1 MTTRMIE
8 RWFPCAEVSLCS
20 TGRGWGSGFAE
31 KSLFPWFASRPLAQA
46 KAAVICSLLPWPDD
60 EHEQERLKELVRDS
74 MEGYDAK
81 NSELRQELAK
91 HYPNGAKMCDPF
103 SGRAM
108 IPLEAARLGI
118 QAWGIDY
125 SPVATVAGKL
135 LADYPLRDW
144 NDEPDLPFDGYQQ
157 HRTEHFT
164 ESRLLRD
171 VRFVLGFVD
180 DRYTD
185 AMGEFYPVVNGKRPW
200 GYVWAITLPCT
211 NCGNR
216 FPITGSLTL
225 RNPKSKKR
233 PKVDDPGQ
241 SYRIIADSA
250 SPGTFRTEVHDGLP
264 RSQPTLVNVSGKRG
278 KTAVCCFCGHPHPLE
293 TVKRMM
299 FDDLKEDVLL
309 VVADIDNEVG
319 KRYREPTKRDLEAL
333 ESVASALDAES
344 AFAPGLPASPT
355 ERLDP
360 GLSPGF
366 IGPVGYG
373 YRSWGELCNE
383 RQTLGFVRLARIID
397 AVCRDVL
404 AAGISRDY
412 AAALTG
418 YAASNLVR
426 RITRSTRSAML
437 QLPEQA
443 IRHIFFN
450 ESSIS
455 HSFDY
460 FETGCGQGP
469 GTWGSLSKHTVRNFR
484 RQIDR
489 VSGIPVVVQRGLAM
503 EIPLPDK
510 CLDAVVTDPPYD
522 AMINYC
528 DSSDLFFVWLK
539 RALITSDPWFGVTTD
554 PDGLQ
559 EKTYEAVIKKIQKK
573 DSLVQDHRTEAHY
586 KDCITKAFIQTRLK
600 TKRDGVVSIVF
611 GHGDPDAWTRVL
623 TAISDAGLV
632 LTGSWPAST
641 EKGGRQ
647 DGEYIDN
654 TIMMACRA
662 AAADRPVGDVR
673 RVDDEVRA
681 EIAQRVPKWTADGLA
696 DSDQRM
702 AAIAPAMEVV
712 GRYSEVRDFT
722 GVPVPIQ
729 HFLGLAHKAVEEAA
743 NVRIDKF
750 QLTDFDQRTRFAI
763 SWARQHGRRVA
774 AASEARWQR
783 LSYDMSDSDVEGIII
798 KDKGGSRLAYG
809 DEFAET
815 PRSHHLHSTSA
826 VIDIAL
832 AVAAE
837 GRSLSDIADALHLL
851 NRENDEMLW
860 AAMTELARLVGEGDP
875 DGQIWAWAVRNRQL
889 ICGQA
894 QRARTEHQQEREHK
908 AAQDSQTRLF

>member
-8 RWFPCAEVSLCS
+8 RWFPCSEVSEYS
-20 TGRGWGSGFAE
+20 AKGWGSGFAE
-31 KSLFPWFASRPLAQA
+31 KSIFTWFASRPLAQA
-46 KAAVICSLLPWPDD
+46 KAAVICSLLPWPDGQ
-60 EHEQERLKELVRDS
+60 HEQERLKNLVREA
-74 MEGYDAK
+74 MEGYDAN
-81 NSELRQELAK
+81 NSKLRKELAK
-91 HYPNGAKMCDPF
+91 HYPNGAKVCDPF

-125 SPVATVAGKL
+125 SPVATLAGKL

-144 NDEPDLPFDGYQQ
+144 NSEPDLLFDGYQQ
-157 HRTEHFT
+157 HKTEHFT
-164 ESRLLRD
+164 EPRLLRD
-171 VRFVLGFVD
+171 VRFVLDLVD
-180 DRYTD
+180 ERYVSE
-185 AMGEFYPVVNGKRPW
+185 MGEFYPVVNGKRPW
-200 GYVWAITLPCT
+200 GYIWAITLPCT

-216 FPITGSLTL
+216 FPLTGNLAL
-225 RNPKSKKR
+225 KNPKSATTGRRAKPADK
-233 PKVDDPGQ
+233 GQ
-241 SYRIIADSA
+241 SYRIVADGA
-250 SPGTFRTEVHDGLP
+250 SGSFCTEVHDGP
-264 RSQPTLVNVSGKRG
+264 PSSQPTLVKVPGKRG
-278 KTAVCCFCGHPHPLE
+278 KTGLCCFCSHPHPLD
-293 TVKRMM
+293 TLKRMM
-299 FDDLKEDVLL
+299 RDGLKEDAMLT
-309 VVADIDNEVG
+309 VADLDDEVG
-319 KRYREPTKRDLEAL
+319 KRYRAPAKADVDALANVSSSLKAEPPFGP
-333 ESVASALDAES
+333 S
-344 AFAPGLPASPT
+344 LPAVPD

-360 GLSPGF
+360 GLSAF
-366 IGPVGYG
+366 IGPAGYG
-373 YRSWGELCNE
+373 YQSWGDLCND

-397 AVCRDVL
+397 AVSGEML
-404 AAGISRDY
+404 TAGLSSDY
-412 AAALTG
+412 AAALSG

-426 RITRSTRSAML
+426 RMRYSTRSATL
-437 QLPEQA
+437 YVGRQCA
-443 IRHIFFN
+443 GDAYFN
-450 ESSIS
+450 DSGIS

-460 FETGCGQGP
+460 FETGCGEGSA
-469 GTWGSLSKHTVRNFR
+469 TWMSLATQTNRNLKK
-484 RQIDR
+484 QLDR
-489 VSGIPVVVQRGLAM
+489 VAGRASMIQRGSAM
-503 EIPLPDK
+503 ELPLPDES
-510 CLDAVVTDPPYD
+510 LDAVVTDPPYD

-528 DSSDLFFVWLK
+528 DSSDLMYVWLK
-539 RALITSDPWFGVTTD
+539 RSLRTSHPWFGVTTD

-559 EKTYEAVIKKIQKK
+559 EKANEAVIKFG
-573 DSLVQDHRTEAHY
+573 SVGEDHRTEEHY
-586 KDCITKAFIQTRLK
+586 KSCITKSFDQARLK
-600 TKRDGVVSIVF
+600 VGSEGVVSIVF
-611 GHGDPDAWTRVL
+611 GHGDPDAWARVL

-632 LTGSWPAST
+632 LTGSWPCST
-641 EKGGRQ
+641 EKGGKQ
-647 DGEYIDN
+647 TGEYIDN

-681 EIAQRVPKWTADGLA
+681 EIARRVSEWTADGLA

-743 NVRIDKF
+743 NVRIEKF
-750 QLTDFDQRTRFAI
+750 RLTDFDERTRFAI

-783 LSYDMSDSDVEGIII
+783 LSYDMSDSDVEGIIT
-798 KDKGGSRLAYG
+798 KEKGGSRLAYG

-815 PRSHHLHSTSA
+815 SRSHHLHSTSA

-851 NRENDEMLW
+851 DRENDEMLW
-860 AAMTELARLVGEGDP
+860 AAMTELARFVGEGDD

-894 QRARTEHQQEREHK
+894 QRARTEHQKELK
-908 AAQDSQTRLF
+908 VTAAQDSQTRLF